1 MFYDLWDYLK
11 KKTFKTQL
19 NEEFCYLQSKDS
31 WLIQSRKGKI
41 KKKKNQTEKIYKQ
54 ENTKKGK
61 VKLAFPYLTCLLVH
75 HSTLRRNPTCSSKNE
90 EEITQHSV

>member
-41 KKKKNQTEKIYKQ
+41 KKKKTKQKKYINRKIP
-54 ENTKKGK
+54 KKGK
-61 VKLAFPYLTCLLVH
+61 
-75 HSTLRRNPTCSSKNE
+75 
-90 EEITQHSV
+90 